1 MWLASLCGSAS
12 STAAAVVWA
21 TLLPLSL
28 DPLQCSGCAPPIL
41 PTSSFAPPAVGGLS
55 YPLENGRECL
65 LGLASLWLL
74 PQQSGLVGYLDPVA
88 LLDFHLES
96 STKITPFA
104 ASGSPAAAEGASSVA
119 TTAAGLEFAR
129 TGLDLEIA
137 PLVVASSLAG
147 EGQEVGLMLL
157 LL

>member
-1 MWLASLCGSAS
+1 MAS
-12 STAAAVVWA
+12 
-21 TLLPLSL
+21 
-28 DPLQCSGCAPPIL
+28 
-41 PTSSFAPPAVGGLS
+41 
-55 YPLENGRECL
+55 
-65 LGLASLWLL
+65 ASLWLL
-74 PQQSGLVGYLDPVA
+74 PPQSGLVGYLDPVA

-96 STKITPFA
+96 SRKITPFA

-119 TTAAGLEFAR
+119 TTAAGLEFAT

-137 PLVVASSLAG
+137 PLVVALSLAE